1 MTTEQVFIY
10 GVLAAMLI
18 LFVWN
23 RWRYD
28 VVAVGG
34 LLLTAIAGVVP
45 ANEVF
50 SGFGH
55 PAVITVAAM
64 LVISR
69 GLLNA
74 GVIDVVAR
82 QLGRVGNRPTV
93 QTLVLTAIVAICSGF
108 MNNVGALALLMPV
121 AIWMSRQSGRSPA
134 LLLMPLAFGSLLGGL
149 MTLIGTP
156 PNMIIA
162 AYRAQYEGAPF
173 GMFDFLPVG
182 AGVALVGVL
191 FIALVGWRLTPKI
204 AAEDAHKELFEISA
218 YISEVRV
225 PENNKFVGFPLHDL
239 LTAMTNKEDIAVVG
253 LVRNDKRILAPSMYR
268 VLRAGDILMVETDSD
283 SLKSLIDDGGLEF
296 VEGDKE
302 KEKVK
307 DEKTEEKAIA
317 SDEVSVTEAII
328 APESMLIGRTAARLN
343 LRERYGI
350 NIIAVARRG
359 KQLKERLGRIQFL
372 PADILLLQGS
382 TKTLSSTL
390 VEVGCLPLAE
400 RGLRIGQ
407 PRKVLIPVGIFA
419 VAMALVALNV
429 LRAEIA
435 FSGAALAL
443 IVTKILSPNE
453 AYKGIDWPVI
463 VLLGAMIPV
472 GQAFETT
479 GGAAL
484 IAAQLHGIAQT
495 ASPAF
500 TLAILMIATMLLS
513 NIINNAAAAILMAP
527 IAVSLAL
534 SIDACTDAFLM
545 TVVIGASCAF
555 LTPIGHQSNAMVM
568 APGGYKFG
576 DYWRMGL
583 PLSVLVV
590 ATAVPLIMRLWPL
603 YR

>member
-1 MTTEQVFIY
+1 M
-10 GVLAAMLI
+10 
-18 LFVWN
+18 
-23 RWRYD
+23 
-28 VVAVGG
+28 GG

-55 PAVITVAAM
+55 PAVITVAAV

-74 GVIDVVAR
+74 GVIDVLAR

-93 QTLVLTAIVAICSGF
+93 QAMALTAIVAVCSGF

-225 PENNKFVGFPLHDL
+225 PENNKFVGLPLHDL

-302 KEKVK
+302 KEKAK

-443 IVTKILSPNE
+443 IVTKILSPTRRTRE
-453 AYKGIDWPVI
+453 S
-463 VLLGAMIPV
+463 
-472 GQAFETT
+472 T
-479 GGAAL
+479 G
-484 IAAQLHGIAQT
+484 
-495 ASPAF
+495 
-500 TLAILMIATMLLS
+500 
-513 NIINNAAAAILMAP
+513 
-527 IAVSLAL
+527 
-534 SIDACTDAFLM
+534 
-545 TVVIGASCAF
+545 
-555 LTPIGHQSNAMVM
+555 
-568 APGGYKFG
+568 
-576 DYWRMGL
+576 R
-583 PLSVLVV
+583 
-590 ATAVPLIMRLWPL
+590 
-603 YR
+603 